1 MSTQDERFRSV
12 VSEIDAANQEDPN
25 KEGFEGKFYSKE
37 YLYSQRM
44 SAMLS
49 EYMDDPDEL
58 MSIAAR
64 GQHIRRWTIP
74 RNEYPMDR
82 KGYLQWRTKLKMLHG
97 ELLGN
102 IMEKHGYSEKDI
114 DHVQDLVTKKRLKN
128 DPQTQ
133 QLEDVICLVF
143 LKYYFEDFATKH
155 EESKVLD
162 ILQKTWKKMT
172 KRGREIAVE
181 LPLSPP
187 AKVLLNKALAI

>member
-1 MSTQDERFRSV
+1 MSTHDERFRHV
-12 VSEIDAANQEDPN
+12 ISEIDAANEEDPN
-25 KEGFEGKFYSKE
+25 KEEFEGKFYSKE
-37 YLYSQRM
+37 YLYSERM

-102 IMEKHGYSEKDI
+102 IMEKYGYSQQDI
-114 DHVQDLVTKKRLKN
+114 DHVRDLVTKKRLKN

-143 LKYYFEDFATKH
+143 LKYYLEDFTTKH
-155 EESKVLD
+155 DESKVLE

-172 KRGREIAVE
+172 KRGREMALE

-187 AKVLLNKALAI
+187 TKVLLTKALAV